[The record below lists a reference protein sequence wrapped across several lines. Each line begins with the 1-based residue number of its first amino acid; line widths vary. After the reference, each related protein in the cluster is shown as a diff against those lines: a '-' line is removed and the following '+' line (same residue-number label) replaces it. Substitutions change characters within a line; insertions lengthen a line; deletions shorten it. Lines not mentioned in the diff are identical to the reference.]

1 MKRTTLLAALS
12 ITFAVNAVAAE
23 PIVTTDS
30 QSLNK
35 VLVVAVTEPGV
46 VASDTAWLLS
56 NQALDGREIPIL
68 MVLKPETRVST
79 LNSLKLTASDLPALI
94 FLDSNGNELGRVVG
108 AAPAVK
114 VFEKNNLK
122 TVSMN

>member
-94 FLDSNGNELGRVVG
+94 F
-108 AAPAVK
+108 
-114 VFEKNNLK
+114 
-122 TVSMN
+122 